1 MIGVIHRGADL
12 EEHLSR
18 WLESVE
24 PDMVTLEFSSY
35 GLHFRQSRGEELRK
49 RVTETAAEL
58 AAEGYAIDSRSLDD
72 LLAYITLPLEFI
84 TASAFAESRGIPL
97 HLVDMD
103 GPSQS
108 HLSLMED
115 LLAKDNLIKLLCTRG
130 PGKDRLELAA
140 AHLLFEKGVSLFP
153 YDNEMAA
160 RDRHMSERIEELI
173 DSSHGAPCFL
183 HVCGW
188 QHLSDPHGFY
198 APFNPQKAFIY
209 DKALRV

>member
-1 MIGVIHRGADL
+1 MIGVIHRDADL
-12 EEHLSR
+12 EKRLLF
-18 WLESVE
+18 WLESVM
-24 PDMVTLEFSSY
+24 PDVVTLELSRY

-49 RVTETAAEL
+49 RLTETMDEL
-58 AAEGYAIDSRSLDD
+58 VAEGCTIDSRSFGD
-72 LLAYITLPLEFI
+72 LLAYIALPSEFI
-84 TASAFAESRGIPL
+84 AASAFAESRGIPL

-103 GPSQS
+103 GLSQS
-108 HLSLMED
+108 HLGLMEN
-115 LLAKDNLIKLLCTRG
+115 LLAKDNLIKLLCTQAS
-130 PGKDRLELAA
+130 GKDRLELAA
-140 AHLLFEKGVSLFP
+140 ARLFFEKGVSLFR

-160 RDRHMSERIEELI
+160 RDRHMSDRIKELI

-188 QHLSDPHGFY
+188 QHLSDPYGFY